1 MDENTTL
8 GDLLELQLHRVE
20 EEVKNIVDKAVK
32 EMGIEK
38 VQEGDWKHFWET
50 LWDISGHNKMLCVQ
64 ILGEIKQTW
73 SMMSLS
79 YETHTSTGTPLLKA
93 DENLIETLEDNFLYQ
108 SAGFSSSKQ
117 FCIINVHFVQA
128 SLVLLRS
135 DPFILVM
142 ISLN

>member
-38 VQEGDWKHFWET
+38 VERFKVFFRNSEAFQD
-50 LWDISGHNKMLCVQ
+50 HNKMYLLCVQ

-93 DENLIETLEDNFLYQ
+93 NENLIETLEDNQ
-108 SAGFSSSKQ
+108 VT
-117 FCIINVHFVQA
+117 FCISRVG
-128 SLVLLRS
+128 LV
-135 DPFILVM
+135 
-142 ISLN
+142 